1 MHINMD
7 KPSVITT
14 IVLAGVAVL
23 LSLIILIIRRT
34 TDNVKMFISTI
45 LFALLIITA
54 QTMAWRDIQY
64 KIQQAEQY
72 EDCHEYDKA
81 YDIYMEL
88 ENRLGENWGDIHE
101 RVIRTKVNECPNTN

>member
-1 MHINMD
+1 MYINMD
-7 KPSVITT
+7 KSSVITT
-14 IVLAGVAVL
+14 IVSTGIVVL
-23 LSLIILIIRRT
+23 LSLIMLIIRRT
-34 TDNVKMFISTI
+34 TYNVRMFISAI
-45 LFALLIITA
+45 LFALLITIV
-54 QTMAWRDIQY
+54 QTMAWRDVQS

-101 RVIRTKVNECPNTN
+101 RVIRTRSY